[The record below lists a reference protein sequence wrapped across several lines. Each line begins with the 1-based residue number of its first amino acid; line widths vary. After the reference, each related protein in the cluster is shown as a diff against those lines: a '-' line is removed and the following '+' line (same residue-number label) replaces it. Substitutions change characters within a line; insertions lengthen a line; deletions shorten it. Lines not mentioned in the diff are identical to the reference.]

1 MEKELGKMDQK
12 NSLEAISF
20 EVVSKRYRQN
30 LPLLESVS
38 FSVYYGEVVALFGPS
53 GSGKSTILQ
62 IACALILP
70 DSGKVRTDGKE
81 VFPYSRGSEGKIA
94 RLRSSL
100 ISYVPQDDYLFEALS
115 VSENVALALELNG
128 PASEHGLDPSGKV
141 DQVLGLLGI
150 QKIANRRISDIS
162 SGERRRVVIGRSLV
176 TNPRILIADEP
187 TSSLDLEA
195 TEDFLKLVREKSR
208 EQKTA
213 FLIASHDVVEVRSIA
228 DKVYGVRNNTLV
240 EVKS

>member
-1 MEKELGKMDQK
+1 MDQK
-12 NSLEAISF
+12 NSPEAISF
-20 EVVSKRYRQN
+20 EAVSKRYRQN

-38 FSVYYGEVVALFGPS
+38 FSVCYGEVVALFGPS

-70 DSGKVRTDGKE
+70 DSGNVRIDGHE
-81 VFPYSRGSEGKIA
+81 VFPYSRVSGAK
-94 RLRSSL
+94 LRSSL

-128 PASEHGLDPSGKV
+128 QEGGLDSSGKV

-150 QKIANRRISDIS
+150 QKIADRRISDIS
-162 SGERRRVVIGRSLV
+162 AGERRRVVIGRSFV

-195 TEDFLKLVREKSR
+195 TEEFLKLVREKSR

>member
-1 MEKELGKMDQK
+1 MDQK
-12 NSLEAISF
+12 NSPEAISF
-20 EVVSKRYRQN
+20 ELVSKRYRQN

-38 FSVYYGEVVALFGPS
+38 FSVCYGEVVALFGPS

-70 DSGKVRTDGKE
+70 DSGKVKIDGQE
-81 VFPYSRGSEGKIA
+81 VFPYSRDSGGKIA
-94 RLRSSL
+94 KLRSSL

-128 PASEHGLDPSGKV
+128 QESENGLDRSGKV

-150 QKIANRRISDIS
+150 QKIADRRIFDIS
-162 SGERRRVVIGRSLV
+162 AGERRRVVIGRSLV

-195 TEDFLKLVREKSR
+195 TGDFLKLVREKSR